1 MITTARRNVFV
12 KLGDTFLYSK
22 EVTREFFDHLAETG
36 EPITIQQRG
45 ESLVTVV
52 RVAKTYDHFVLAYTD
67 LIHYGHP
74 EHIAYTINYIDVMN
88 NDTRVTT
95 REGQTESLMLP
106 IEE

>member
-1 MITTARRNVFV
+1 MSTIARRNVFV
-12 KLGDTFLYSK
+12 KLGDTFFYSK
-22 EVTREFFDHLAETG
+22 EVTRDFFDHLAETG

-52 RVAKTYDHFVLAYTD
+52 KVAKTYDHFVLAYND

-95 REGQTESLMLP
+95 RLGQTDSIMLP